1 MTTVADVRKAVEP
14 LLAAHDDLVLV
25 GRLVAIKPI
34 NHILKGVFLDRS
46 SWRDDFVVR
55 WAAIFLFEP
64 RSSFML
70 SWGSYI
76 YCPLPGL
83 WTLQTPDLS
92 THLKTSIENEALP
105 VLRPVRTIA
114 AFSDYATVQRI
125 GGPLQNFPFSH
136 IVVEAAL
143 GRFDNCDRILQYLDS
158 RRLKPA
164 NPDEDELR
172 ITRDLA
178 PLIRARDRVGIAALL
193 HEWEACS
200 VTAMKLE
207 KHWERTPFPIEC
219 GA

>member
-1 MTTVADVRKAVEP
+1 MTTIADVKKAVAP

-34 NHILKGVFLDRS
+34 NHVLKGIFIDRS
-46 SWRDDFVVR
+46 SSRDDFVVR

-70 SWGSYI
+70 SWGAYI

-83 WTLQTPDLS
+83 WTLQTPGLPE
-92 THLKTSIENEALP
+92 LLRGSIEKEALP

-114 AFSDYATVQRI
+114 EFSDYATVQRV
-125 GGPLQNFPFSH
+125 GRPLQNFPLSQ

-143 GRFDNCDRILQYLDS
+143 GRFEVCDHILHYLDN
-158 RRLKPA
+158 RRLKPVL
-164 NPDEDELR
+164 PDEDELR

-178 PLIRARDRVGIAALL
+178 PLIKARDRAGIAAVL
-193 HEWEACS
+193 HEWEAWS
-200 VTAMKLE
+200 VKAIKLE
-207 KHWERTPFPIEC
+207 KYWERTPFPVEMV
-219 GA
+219 